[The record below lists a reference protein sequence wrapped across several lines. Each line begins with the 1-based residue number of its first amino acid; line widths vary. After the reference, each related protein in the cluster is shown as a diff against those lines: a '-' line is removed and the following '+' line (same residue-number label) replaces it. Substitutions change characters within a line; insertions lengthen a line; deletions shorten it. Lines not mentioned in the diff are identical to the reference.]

1 MGIVISQA
9 IKIKQLGQ
17 QDYHPVWQA
26 MQDFTQQRTKST
38 ADEIW
43 VVEHPAVFTLGRNG
57 KKEHILNAG
66 SIPVI
71 SIDRGG
77 QVTYHGLGQLIVYPL
92 IDLKRRHLGVR
103 KFVTLIETAI
113 IDVLASYDVVATSN
127 PKAPGVYVMGK
138 KIAALGLRIS
148 RGCSTHGLSLNINMD
163 LQVFK
168 RINPCGYKGLD
179 VTQCKD
185 LGIEDAMADIA
196 NSLVQGLMMKIQAND
211 DSL

>member
-1 MGIVISQA
+1 MISQA